1 MFVYECFPAHCF
13 FFRSVP
19 SQLFAGAD
27 ILIPV
32 FYEVTFPK
40 VAAIASVWASLF
52 AAQAETGSLFNFL
65 LVPLLE
71 KFFLVVPERVAG
83 SVGLILVNAPQFHP
97 RFVTFHAAPEKKFIK
112 SFPFAVFPYGF

>member
-1 MFVYECFPAHCF
+1 MFVYECFPASCF

-32 FYEVTFPK
+32 VYEATFPN

-52 AAQAETGSLFNFL
+52 TAKAETGSLFNFL
-65 LVPLLE
+65 RMPLLE
-71 KFFLVVPERVAG
+71 KFFLVVPERVSG
-83 SVGLILVNAPQFHP
+83 SMGLILVDAPQFHP
-97 RFVTFHAAPEKKFIK
+97 RFVTFHAAPEEKFIK
-112 SFPFAVFPYGF
+112 FFPFAVFPYGF